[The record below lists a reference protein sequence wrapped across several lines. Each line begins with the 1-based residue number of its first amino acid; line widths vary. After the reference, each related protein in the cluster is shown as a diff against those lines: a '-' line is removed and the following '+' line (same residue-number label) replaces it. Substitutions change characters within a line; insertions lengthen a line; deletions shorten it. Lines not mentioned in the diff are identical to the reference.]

1 MVGRAPFREVL
12 VCGWIVGQESQTTN
26 PSIRLHI
33 SRWGSA
39 ESGAKPRHG
48 QRRHALIIGDAALFA
63 HRYPDRTRRRARHTI
78 DTSTFFFFSFFSF
91 NNRAEIFI
99 FVMLL
104 GVLHDE
110 GEENKRFEMF
120 IKNETKRG
128 TCESCDELLTA
139 TAAPC
144 CFGCSFLTPD

>member
-1 MVGRAPFREVL
+1 
-12 VCGWIVGQESQTTN
+12 
-26 PSIRLHI
+26 
-33 SRWGSA
+33 
-39 ESGAKPRHG
+39 
-48 QRRHALIIGDAALFA
+48 
-63 HRYPDRTRRRARHTI
+63 
-78 DTSTFFFFSFFSF
+78 
-91 NNRAEIFI
+91 
-99 FVMLL
+99 MLL

>member
-1 MVGRAPFREVL
+1 
-12 VCGWIVGQESQTTN
+12 
-26 PSIRLHI
+26 
-33 SRWGSA
+33 
-39 ESGAKPRHG
+39 
-48 QRRHALIIGDAALFA
+48 
-63 HRYPDRTRRRARHTI
+63 
-78 DTSTFFFFSFFSF
+78 
-91 NNRAEIFI
+91 
-99 FVMLL
+99 MLL

-144 CFGCSFLTPD
+144 CFGCSFLTPDKRRGEGRMTNWRSTHKWQSL